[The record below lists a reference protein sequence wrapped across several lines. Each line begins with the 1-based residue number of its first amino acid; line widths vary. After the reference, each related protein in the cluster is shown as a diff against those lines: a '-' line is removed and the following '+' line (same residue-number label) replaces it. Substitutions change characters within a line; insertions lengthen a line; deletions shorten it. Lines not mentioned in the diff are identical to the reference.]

1 MKIPNVRIVLFGLL
15 AIVHIGARYGAVD
28 LLGDLTKIALMP
40 CLAFCLE
47 LHKSNGNR
55 MLWGAVFFSWLG
67 DIFLIPDDDLFFL
80 MGVGGFWIAQLCYCR
95 LMMGRFKNPLK
106 QALQKP
112 TTVVPAVLLLGYL
125 GAVLWIM
132 APQLE
137 QLFWPIAAYASTLA
151 LTVFLATLLVLEQP
165 KKQKMELLLG
175 AVLFMISDS
184 MIAFDA
190 FYFAQPIF
198 TYWIMVTYIP
208 AQFLLVRALK
218 NEQEDLS

>member
-1 MKIPNVRIVLFGLL
+1 MHSVRIVLFSLL
-15 AIVHIGARYGAVD
+15 AIIHVGARYGAID
-28 LLGDLTKIALMP
+28 LLGDVSKIALMP

-47 LHKSNGNR
+47 LHKSSENR

-67 DIFLIPDDDLFFL
+67 DIFLIPDDALFFL
-80 MGVGGFWIAQLCYCR
+80 VGVGGFWIAQLCYCWQITR
-95 LMMGRFKNPLK
+95 KMKSPLR
-106 QALQKP
+106 QALQKSN
-112 TTVVPAVLLLGYL
+112 TAVTAALLLGYL
-125 GAVLWIM
+125 GAILWVM

-151 LTVFLATLLVLEQP
+151 MTVFLATLLVIEHPTQ
-165 KKQKMELLLG
+165 QKMALLLG
-175 AVLFMISDS
+175 AALFMISDS

-190 FYFAQPIF
+190 FYFDQSIF

-218 NEQEDLS
+218 NE